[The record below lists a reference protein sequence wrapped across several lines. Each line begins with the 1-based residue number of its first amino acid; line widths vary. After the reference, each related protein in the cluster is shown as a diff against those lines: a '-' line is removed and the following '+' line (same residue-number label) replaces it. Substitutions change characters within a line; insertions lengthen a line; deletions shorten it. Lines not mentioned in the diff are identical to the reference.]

1 MSDER
6 DLDALLDPFFAA
18 ARRTAPEARPDFLAA
33 VLAQADAALVRP
45 APVRRQGRA
54 WRILSALGGWGT
66 IGGMATA
73 AAFGLWIGFV
83 GSNDFKVRS
92 AWCRSCSTVRL
103 SDGPIV
109 AMASQSASENDPC
122 LSRYATILSIV
133 TLTYVVG
140 AWLLMHGLTTIGEIV
155 TFMGF
160 ATMLVGRLEQIVAFV
175 NFIFM
180 QAPKM
185 REFFEVVDTLPAVR
199 DLPGAPAT

>member
-1 MSDER
+1 MAMSDER

-83 GSNDFKVRS
+83 GSEQV
-92 AWCRSCSTVRL
+92 L
-103 SDGPIV
+103 
-109 AMASQSASENDPC
+109 
-122 LSRYATILSIV
+122 
-133 TLTYVVG
+133 
-140 AWLLMHGLTTIGEIV
+140 
-155 TFMGF
+155 GF
-160 ATMLVGRLEQIVAFV
+160 ASL
-175 NFIFM
+175 
-180 QAPKM
+180 
-185 REFFEVVDTLPAVR
+185 DTAE
-199 DLPGAPAT
+199 ATSSVLTDSDILALAGE